1 MRYVVKVP
9 TNILRKMKQGCS
21 NFTADESGVGVA
33 DYGAIFALL
42 MLLGGLTAG
51 WFLFS
56 QPQSGNTCTTPNVQG
71 GHVKMQPEFNCE
83 ACGGG

>member
-1 MRYVVKVP
+1 VKVP

-33 DYGAIFALL
+33 DYGAILALL

-56 QPQSGNTCTTPNVQG
+56 QPQSGKSCTEPN
-71 GHVKMQPEFNCE
+71 MQVAPVEMKSRIPCSG
-83 ACGGG
+83 CGMG